1 MIIDKKLLFTPTTG
15 TALSA
20 TATASAVSDV
30 LDFGSASRDVG
41 SGDDLAC
48 VIRVQSSFAGSSA
61 TSIAFSLQD
70 SADNSTFTDVL
81 ATPTIAKASLIAG
94 YQVIIPLKPGLR
106 RYVRV
111 KLTATGT
118 DSMTGTFFA
127 CVTDNYTYQ
136 VAMPDGL
143 PSPATNQ

>member
-1 MIIDKKLLFTPTTG
+1 MLIDKKLLFTPTTG

-30 LDFGSASRDVG
+30 LDFGSASRDIG
-41 SGDDLAC
+41 TGDDLAC
-48 VIRVQSSFAGSSA
+48 VIRVQSSFASSSA